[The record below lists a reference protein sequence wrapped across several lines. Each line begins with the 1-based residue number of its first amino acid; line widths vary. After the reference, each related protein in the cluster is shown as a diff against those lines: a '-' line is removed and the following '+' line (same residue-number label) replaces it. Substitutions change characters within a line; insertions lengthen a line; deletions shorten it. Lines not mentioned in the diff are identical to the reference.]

1 MIFDSEL
8 NNLTNHC
15 KEMWETF
22 NSEQFKQ
29 EYEEK
34 VNKEEL
40 EYQKEKEAFYL
51 DPLHWSNNK
60 RRLRG
65 LNCLRAKI
73 NKTREKQ
80 FMDRFRWSFF
90 KSIEEVVDCTIGKY
104 SNENEFYG
112 TFVEI
117 RRTQ

>member
-1 MIFDSEL
+1 MTFDSEL
-8 NNLTNHC
+8 DNLTNRC
-15 KEMWETF
+15 RAMLGAF
-22 NSEQFKQ
+22 NSEQFNQ

-34 VNKEEL
+34 VK
-40 EYQKEKEAFYL
+40 EYQKEKDAFYS

-60 RRLRG
+60 RRLHG
-65 LNCLRAKI
+65 LNCLRKKI

-80 FMDRFRWSFF
+80 FMDLFRWSLF
-90 KSIEEVVDCTIGKY
+90 KSIEEVVDHTIGKY

-112 TFVEI
+112 TFVET